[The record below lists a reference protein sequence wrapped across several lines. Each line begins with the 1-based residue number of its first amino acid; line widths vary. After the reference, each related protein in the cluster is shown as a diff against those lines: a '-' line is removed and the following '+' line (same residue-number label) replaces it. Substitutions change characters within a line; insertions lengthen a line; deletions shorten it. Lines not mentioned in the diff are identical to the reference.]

1 MWQSPS
7 HHYEGNTMQ
16 LNQRGKR
23 VRAAVIYLAI
33 LIGLIAVT
41 SAMGIWDIPES
52 CLVEQVGCPAGYEG

>member
-1 MWQSPS
+1 MK
-7 HHYEGNTMQ
+7 

-23 VRAAVIYLAI
+23 VRAAIIYLAI

-52 CLVEQVGCPAGYEG
+52 CLVDGVGCPEGYNR